1 MRFKFYILISIII
14 HLIIIFLP
22 ANIKKERLKGE
33 KITPIEIIN
42 NESFNSSKG
51 NTNRNSQQIPKKEIP
66 KKSQNT
72 KKEIIKKDKKIKET
86 KDFKSKDENEK
97 LKGDFQIKKEEN
109 IEKFD
114 KKVDK
119 KVLIKE
125 KQIEKQNKKKKDNKA
140 FIKERKLDNSK
151 ISNPQKRGVS
161 DKEDNKELEKGS
173 VKGRGKLKITCLN
186 CISPKY
192 PRKALRKGLEGKPT
206 VKVWIL
212 KSGDVEKAEIINS
225 SGVLSIDEAA
235 LKAALTSTF
244 YPIEFDSFINIEY
257 DLKIR

>member
-1 MRFKFYILISIII
+1 MRFNFYILISIII
-14 HLIIIFLP
+14 HLIIIVLP

-51 NTNRNSQQIPKKEIP
+51 NTNRNSEQIP

-86 KDFKSKDENEK
+86 KNLKSKDENEK

-109 IEKFD
+109 IEKVD

-125 KQIEKQNKKKKDNKA
+125 KQIEKQIEKQNKKKKDNKA
-140 FIKERKLDNSK
+140 LIKEKNFDNSK
-151 ISNPQKRGVS
+151 ISNPQNRGVS